1 MKIIKIRSI
10 CLLILGVCLITYS
23 CHKQNTEEEKPEY
36 IVRGNTIILTDN
48 SNIKNHLKVEPVNKE
63 WLSPDLSTVG
73 IVRAIPTGY
82 AEIVPPFAGRITQ
95 SFVKLGQKV
104 NIGSPLFA
112 ISSPE
117 YFNAQKDYFEA
128 QQEYSL
134 SNLNLKRQKD
144 LLQHGVGIQ
153 RVVEEAKTDYETKKS
168 ALENASAALKVF
180 NINPSNL
187 KLGQPLVV
195 SSPIKGEIIT
205 SNIVIG
211 QYIKEEAE
219 PIATIA
225 ELNKVWIAG
234 QIKEKDLGFINKLRE
249 VTIQAD
255 AFPTKNLTGKIFH
268 VNEMVDEDTRSVEVL
283 VECDNSDK
291 ILKPGMYVNVHFKNE
306 PEETLTVP
314 TKAIYQVNDD
324 QFVFVQI
331 DKNKFVKKKVQT
343 KDISKDKTEI
353 KNGINAGE
361 NVVTEGGIY
370 LLEAQ

>member
-48 SNIKNHLKVEPVNKE
+48 SNIKNHLKAEPVNKE

-82 AEIVPPFAGRITQ
+82 AEIIPPFAGRITQ

-168 ALENASAALKVF
+168 ALENATAALKVF

>member
-82 AEIVPPFAGRITQ
+82 AEIIPPFAGRITQ

-168 ALENASAALKVF
+168 ALENATAALKVF

-225 ELNKVWIAG
+225 ELNKVWIVG

-249 VTIQAD
+249 VTIQVD
-255 AFPTKNLTGKIFH
+255 AFPTKNITGKIFH

>member
-1 MKIIKIRSI
+1 M
-10 CLLILGVCLITYS
+10 
-23 CHKQNTEEEKPEY
+23 
-36 IVRGNTIILTDN
+36 
-48 SNIKNHLKVEPVNKE
+48 
-63 WLSPDLSTVG
+63 
-73 IVRAIPTGY
+73 
-82 AEIVPPFAGRITQ
+82 
-95 SFVKLGQKV
+95 
-104 NIGSPLFA
+104 
-112 ISSPE
+112 
-117 YFNAQKDYFEA
+117 
-128 QQEYSL
+128 
-134 SNLNLKRQKD
+134 
-144 LLQHGVGIQ
+144 
-153 RVVEEAKTDYETKKS
+153 
-168 ALENASAALKVF
+168 
-180 NINPSNL
+180 
-187 KLGQPLVV
+187 
-195 SSPIKGEIIT
+195 
-205 SNIVIG
+205 
-211 QYIKEEAE
+211 
-219 PIATIA
+219 
-225 ELNKVWIAG
+225 
-234 QIKEKDLGFINKLRE
+234 GFINKLRE

>member
-255 AFPTKNLTGKIFH
+255 AFPTKNITGKIFH

-361 NVVTEGGIY
+361 NVVIEGGIY

>member
-168 ALENASAALKVF
+168 ALENATAALKVF

-255 AFPTKNLTGKIFH
+255 AFPTKNITGKIFH

>member
-48 SNIKNHLKVEPVNKE
+48 SNIKNHLKAEPVNKE

-255 AFPTKNLTGKIFH
+255 AFPTKNITGKIFH

-361 NVVTEGGIY
+361 NVVIEGGIY

>member
-205 SNIVIG
+205 KIG
-211 QYIKEEAE
+211 RA
-219 PIATIA
+219 
-225 ELNKVWIAG
+225 
-234 QIKEKDLGFINKLRE
+234 
-249 VTIQAD
+249 
-255 AFPTKNLTGKIFH
+255 H
-268 VNEMVDEDTRSVEVL
+268 V
-283 VECDNSDK
+283 
-291 ILKPGMYVNVHFKNE
+291 
-306 PEETLTVP
+306 
-314 TKAIYQVNDD
+314 
-324 QFVFVQI
+324 
-331 DKNKFVKKKVQT
+331 
-343 KDISKDKTEI
+343 
-353 KNGINAGE
+353 
-361 NVVTEGGIY
+361 
-370 LLEAQ
+370 

>member
-1 MKIIKIRSI
+1 MKTIKIRNI
-10 CLLILGVCLITYS
+10 NLLILGLCFITFS
-23 CHKQNTEEEKPEY
+23 CHKQNTEEEKPEFS
-36 IVRGNTIILTDN
+36 VSGNTIILPDN
-48 SNIKNHLKVEPVNKE
+48 SNIKNHLKIEPVKSE
-63 WLSPDLSTVG
+63 WLSPDLATVG
-73 IVRAIPTGY
+73 VVRAIPTGY

-104 NIGSPLFA
+104 EVGSPLFA

-144 LLQHGVGIQ
+144 LLEHGVGIQ
-153 RVVEEAKTDYETKKS
+153 RVVEEAKTDYETKRS
-168 ALENASAALKVF
+168 ALENAKAALKVF
-180 NINPSNL
+180 NINPGSL

-195 SSPIKGEIIT
+195 TSPIKGEIIT
-205 SNIVIG
+205 SKIVIG

-234 QIKEKDLGFINKLRE
+234 QIKEKDLGFINKLKE

-255 AFPTKNLTGKIFH
+255 AFPDKNITGKIFH

-283 VECDNSDK
+283 VECDNSDRS
-291 ILKPGMYVNVHFKNE
+291 LKPGMYVNVHFKNE
-306 PEETLTVP
+306 PEETLIVP
-314 TKAIYQVNDD
+314 TRAIYQVNDD
-324 QFVFVQI
+324 QFVFVQV
-331 DKNKFVKKKVQT
+331 DKNKFIKKKVET
-343 KDISKDKTEI
+343 RDISKDKTEI
-353 KNGINAGE
+353 KKGIKAGE
-361 NVVTEGGIY
+361 NIVTEGGIY

>member
-82 AEIVPPFAGRITQ
+82 AEIIPPFAGRITQ

-168 ALENASAALKVF
+168 ALENATAALKVF

-255 AFPTKNLTGKIFH
+255 AFPTKNITGKIFH

-361 NVVTEGGIY
+361 NVVIEGGIY

>member
-168 ALENASAALKVF
+168 ALENATAALKVF

-249 VTIQAD
+249 VTIQVD
-255 AFPTKNLTGKIFH
+255 AFPTKNITGKIFH

>member
-255 AFPTKNLTGKIFH
+255 AFPTKNITGKIFH

>member
-48 SNIKNHLKVEPVNKE
+48 SNIKNHLKAEPVNKE

-82 AEIVPPFAGRITQ
+82 AEIIPPFAGRITQ

-168 ALENASAALKVF
+168 ALENATAALKVF

-255 AFPTKNLTGKIFH
+255 AFPTKNITGKIFH

-361 NVVTEGGIY
+361 NVVIEGGIY

>member
-1 MKIIKIRSI
+1 MKTIKIQSFN
-10 CLLILGVCLITYS
+10 LLILGLCFIIYS
-23 CHKQNTEEEKPEY
+23 CHKKITEEEKPEY
-36 IVRGNTIILTDN
+36 TVSGNTIILTDN
-48 SNIKNHLKVEPVNKE
+48 SNLKNHLKIEPVRNE
-63 WLSPDLSTVG
+63 WLSSNLSTVG
-73 IVRAIPTGY
+73 VVRAIPTCY

-95 SFVKLGQKV
+95 SFVKLGQRVKV
-104 NIGSPLFA
+104 GSPLFA

-168 ALENASAALKVF
+168 ALENATAALKVF
-180 NINPSNL
+180 NININNL
-187 KLGQPLVV
+187 KLGQPLIVT
-195 SSPIKGEIIT
+195 SPIKGEIIT

-211 QYIKEEAE
+211 QYIKEETE
-219 PIATIA
+219 PITTIA

-234 QIKEKDLGFINKLRE
+234 QIKEKDLGFINKLKE

-255 AFPTKNLTGKIFH
+255 AFPHKKITGNIFH
-268 VNEMVDEDTRSVEVL
+268 VNEMVDENTRSVEVL
-283 VECDNSDK
+283 VECDNSDRT
-291 ILKPGMYVNVHFKNE
+291 LKPGMYVNVNFKNE
-306 PEETLTVP
+306 PGETLTVP

-324 QFVFVQI
+324 QFVFVQV
-331 DKNKFVKKKVQT
+331 DKNKFTKKKVET

-353 KNGINAGE
+353 KNGIKSGE
-361 NVVTEGGIY
+361 NIVTEGGIY

>member
-48 SNIKNHLKVEPVNKE
+48 SNIKNHLKAEPVNKE

-82 AEIVPPFAGRITQ
+82 AEIIPPFAGRITQ

-168 ALENASAALKVF
+168 ALENATAALKVF
-180 NINPSNL
+180 NINPSTL

-225 ELNKVWIAG
+225 EINKVWIAG

-255 AFPTKNLTGKIFH
+255 AFPTKNITGKIFH

-361 NVVTEGGIY
+361 NVVIEGGIY

>member
-48 SNIKNHLKVEPVNKE
+48 SNIKNHLKVEPVNRE

-82 AEIVPPFAGRITQ
+82 AEIIPPFAGRITQ

>member
-48 SNIKNHLKVEPVNKE
+48 SNIKNHLKAEPVNKE

-82 AEIVPPFAGRITQ
+82 AEIIPPFAGRITQ

-168 ALENASAALKVF
+168 ALENATAALKVF

-255 AFPTKNLTGKIFH
+255 AFPTKNITGKIFH